1 MLTLSAQPQ
10 PLALPKALLCPAD
23 VLLDLMASRRF
34 EVFVHCVAPVLDAT
48 RHVVVLFNQLLKKRV
63 RLSSLDVIQALRIC
77 LVFTLST
84 SVHRRCR
91 SSVCS

>member
-1 MLTLSAQPQ
+1 M
-10 PLALPKALLCPAD
+10 ALLCPAD
-23 VLLDLMASRRF
+23 VLLDLTASRQF

-63 RLSSLDVIQALRIC
+63 RLSSQHVIQALHVG
-77 LVFTLST
+77 LVFTEST
-84 SVHRRCR
+84 FLHCRCR